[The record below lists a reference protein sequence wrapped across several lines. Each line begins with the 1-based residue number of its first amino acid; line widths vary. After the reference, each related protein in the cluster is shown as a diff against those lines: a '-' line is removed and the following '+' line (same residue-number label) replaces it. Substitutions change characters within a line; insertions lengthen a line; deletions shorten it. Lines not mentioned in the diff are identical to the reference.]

1 MKNSIVHLL
10 STYLAFSISWA
21 NHALF
26 TACFL
31 LTAHLFQKLFTENTE
46 EQSEDDVL
54 IEDDDVTSGILE
66 DGETFENVKNG
77 DEIASDVED
86 ENNLEDNED
95 DGVFEK
101 DEEELATSGSE
112 SSESIPDE
120 TGINKRKI
128 NEDTRNET
136 KRIKLNEP
144 SPAEETITERE
155 DSIEI
160 QTNDLEVSCVME
172 RFVIRYCCV
181 VENMKCEIFIKK

>member
-1 MKNSIVHLL
+1 M
-10 STYLAFSISWA
+10 
-21 NHALF
+21 
-26 TACFL
+26 
-31 LTAHLFQKLFTENTE
+31 E

-95 DGVFEK
+95 DAVFEK
-101 DEEELATSGSE
+101 VEEELATSGSE
-112 SSESIPDE
+112 SDELSESIPDE

-128 NEDTRNET
+128 NEDTCNET

-160 QTNDLEVSCVME
+160 LTNDSEVSCVVE

-181 VENMKCEIFIKK
+181 VENIKWEILIKK